1 MSGGRQFQTCDEVSL
16 KFGLIKG
23 WASVTWTWKQQPPSV
38 WPHGRLVNR
47 SIFMRW
53 WNGPLVV
60 LKAKWDVIC
69 AHYLASRV
77 NAIICKRERCSTRK
91 NKNNK
96 RDACHQ
102 NHISRRDELSTYAIL
117 ANPFSWSVNTQTT
130 NWTLTSV
137 VNNASGY
144 P

>member
-1 MSGGRQFQTCDEVSL
+1 VSL

-91 NKNNK
+91 KQKQQK
-96 RDACHQ
+96 RCLPPKPYFSQ
-102 NHISRRDELSTYAIL
+102 GRIEYIRDSCKSLFLVGEYSDHKLD
-117 ANPFSWSVNTQTT
+117 PDKCC
-130 NWTLTSV
+130 
-137 VNNASGY
+137 
-144 P
+144 